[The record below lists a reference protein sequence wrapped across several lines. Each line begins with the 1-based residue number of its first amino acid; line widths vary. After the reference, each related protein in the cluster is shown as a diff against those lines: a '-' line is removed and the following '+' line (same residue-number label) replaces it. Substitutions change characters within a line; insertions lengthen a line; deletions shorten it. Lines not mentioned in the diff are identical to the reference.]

1 MDSKKNINLE
11 ERYLRTALLI
21 LGGYTKE
28 EFLQQKISEDFPEWN
43 ATEKEIKSYIIEA
56 KKIIKYDI
64 ESIGTESDL
73 EDDIALSRLDSLY
86 VMNYKIQ
93 DYRECRNIIADRAK
107 LLKQAKENK
116 SKKNK
121 IKNDNF
127 RTLDILEIISEEVI
141 LTYEILRLRF
151 PDVNFDERDD
161 TTFFKNARAFNKS
174 SVLNEMLSDKK
185 KFDRDIYDIL
195 INDDL
200 IDTDNLI
207 RLEIVKNN
215 HK

>member
-1 MDSKKNINLE
+1 MSEEKK
-11 ERYLRTALLI
+11 Y
-21 LGGYTKE
+21 
-28 EFLQQKISEDFPEWN
+28 
-43 ATEKEIKSYIIEA
+43 
-56 KKIIKYDI
+56 
-64 ESIGTESDL
+64 
-73 EDDIALSRLDSLY
+73 
-86 VMNYKIQ
+86 
-93 DYRECRNIIADRAK
+93 
-107 LLKQAKENK
+107 
-116 SKKNK
+116 
-121 IKNDNF
+121 
-127 RTLDILEIISEEVI
+127 RTLDILEVISEEFI

-161 TTFFKNARAFNKS
+161 VTFFKNAIAFNKS

-207 RLEIVKNN
+207 KLEIVKNN